1 MKKAFTLIELLVV
14 IAIIA
19 ILAAILLPALNSA
32 REAGRG
38 SSCLNNCK
46 QLATFGNMY
55 GMDNEGWWFH
65 TGGALKEI
73 PAYGNTSMYY
83 SAISNLS
90 TYVMGKKHGYGASD
104 SSIPDTFY
112 CPSMVPH
119 PNRVEEYKGYDTYAF
134 TGGKNPWFK
143 MNSYKVGKS
152 GGGHYDRKISP
163 SQLIFV
169 GDKIAVN
176 WGANNTRYEISS
188 DNYGLPNFCHNGK
201 CNVGLFDG
209 SALGIQV
216 GDIKGNDK
224 AKYFMG
230 YDSAYE
236 SFAFGAYFE
245 NNIRTKKTL

>member
-55 GMDNEGWWFH
+55 GMDNDGWWVH
-65 TGGALKEI
+65 AGGSLAHIPSGTGIISLSAAFNLMPYVAGVKYNL
-73 PAYGNTSMYY
+73 GTSD
-83 SAISNLS
+83 
-90 TYVMGKKHGYGASD
+90 TY
-104 SSIPDTFY
+104 ITENFY
-112 CPSMVPH
+112 CPSQDFQGSD
-119 PNRVEEYKGYDTYAF
+119 NTYRGYETYAF
-134 TGGKNPWFK
+134 TGGGNPWFK
-143 MNSYKVGKS
+143 MNSYKLGKL
-152 GGGHYDRKISP
+152 GGGHYDRKVSP
-163 SQLIFV
+163 SELIFV
-169 GDKIAVN
+169 GDKMATN
-176 WGANNTRYEISS
+176 FNQSNNRFDISS

-201 CNVGLFDG
+201 SNVGLFDG
-209 SALGIQV
+209 SATSMLI

-230 YDSAYE
+230 YDSSWE
-236 SFAFGAYFE
+236 SFAFGACYE
-245 NNIRTKKTL
+245 NNIRSKITF